1 MNQTIEIL
9 ILAGL
14 AISGAGYLITE
25 IIWLRKRAKSE
36 EEKRS
41 GRHEEKG
48 DNLDEGQPG
57 DRGQ

>member
-25 IIWLRKRAKSE
+25 IIWLRKKAKSQ

-41 GRHEEKG
+41 GDHEEKG
-48 DNLDEGQPG
+48 NN
-57 DRGQ
+57 

>member
-1 MNQTIEIL
+1 MNQLIQVL
-9 ILAGL
+9 ILSAIF
-14 AISGAGYLITE
+14 ISGGGYLITE

-41 GRHEEKG
+41 GKHEEKG
-48 DNLDEGQPG
+48 DNQHEEQPG

>member
-41 GRHEEKG
+41 GKHEEREK
-48 DNLDEGQPG
+48 DEHNQGIER
-57 DRGQ
+57 RG